1 MPAPPAPTQI
11 DLEETVMKKPQ
22 GKKFLTFILM
32 VLAMNTIYVLPYLMY
47 TYYLS
52 LIHI

>member
-1 MPAPPAPTQI
+1 
-11 DLEETVMKKPQ
+11 MKKPQ

-32 VLAMNTIYVLPYLMY
+32 VLAMNTIYVLPYLM
-47 TYYLS
+47 LS